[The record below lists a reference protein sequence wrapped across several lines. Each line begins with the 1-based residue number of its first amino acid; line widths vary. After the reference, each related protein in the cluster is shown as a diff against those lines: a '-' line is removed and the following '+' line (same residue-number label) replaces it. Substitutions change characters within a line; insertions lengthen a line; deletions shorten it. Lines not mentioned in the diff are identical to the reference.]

1 MGSLFCEV
9 FRLTTMFKIALA
21 LFALVAVASAN
32 KIQSV
37 QVYTANCYFCGMNP
51 TGRISLRVTGYQ
63 GRTCNTGI
71 LDNIG
76 QDDFNRGTISTFQG
90 SSLGECHNFDL
101 ASTSFYDI
109 HMKLTHS
116 GVDGGKF
123 DWVQVFTDNGRYE
136 CYFSKKL
143 DSNDSE
149 DGHGCQYF
157 RF

>member
-1 MGSLFCEV
+1 MGEV
-9 FRLTTMFKIALA
+9 LSLTTMFKIALA

-71 LDNIG
+71 LDNVG
-76 QDDFNRGTISTFQG
+76 KDDFNRGTISTFSG
-90 SSLGECHNFDL
+90 NNLGECENFDL
-101 ASTSFYDI
+101 SNTHSTDI
-109 HMKLTHS
+109 SMKLTHS

-123 DWVQVFTDNGRYE
+123 DWVQVFTDNGHYE
-136 CYFSKKL
+136 CFFSAKL
-143 DSNDSE
+143 DN
-149 DGHGCQYF
+149 
-157 RF
+157 